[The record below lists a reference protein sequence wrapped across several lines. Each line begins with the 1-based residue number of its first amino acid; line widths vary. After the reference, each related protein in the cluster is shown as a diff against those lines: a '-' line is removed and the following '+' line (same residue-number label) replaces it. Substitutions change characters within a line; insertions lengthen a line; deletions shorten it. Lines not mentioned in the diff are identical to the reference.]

1 MNNIN
6 NDSKIAQTSTLHSS
20 KTELNN
26 NKLRDEVDN
35 DKRSE
40 TISIKNNNINNN
52 NNNKLNLNRKSQT
65 NNNCCH
71 YRTRN
76 RNFHYRLCQCKIYN
90 FLERPRGWKAG
101 SYHILM

>member
-52 NNNKLNLNRKSQT
+52 NNNKKYLTKKEIKNKNAKSAII
-65 NNNCCH
+65 NK
-71 YRTRN
+71 YR
-76 RNFHYRLCQCKIYN
+76 
-90 FLERPRGWKAG
+90 
-101 SYHILM
+101 